1 MMLVLFFTM
10 ASLELPKP
18 KSRTQYTKSM
28 LLSLS
33 YLLYYRRKK
42 TFVWDLFRNDP
53 GVFNE
58 DVCETSLSLLARAI
72 TSRPKL
78 RELDSANKTFKRLGL
93 FSAASNGLF
102 QETSPTDAFALH
114 SASRISKK
122 GEEVKLTTAF
132 LQRLLTSVQ
141 NNVCMEYDPRYTFT
155 YEKDATLRN
164 LTSAARLKDI
174 NLLSVVAIHM
184 QKFKKQQLVAFIQ
197 SDSNIAEFWPEAREG
212 QREIAQVVEEVDS
225 DRSDQESKSDGE
237 SELSD
242 DSPGHDSDSDDRP
255 DPGSRPDPLP
265 EVEVL
270 GEESKQPPVSPTSNS
285 GFEPRIASVSSK
297 RARNAAATT
306 NAVSEPP
313 NQRPRRAC
321 LGRVSGNYTALNWP
335 SSSDDDCGSGR
346 LR

>member
-1 MMLVLFFTM
+1 V
-10 ASLELPKP
+10 P
-18 KSRTQYTKSM
+18 
-28 LLSLS
+28 
-33 YLLYYRRKK
+33 
-42 TFVWDLFRNDP
+42 
-53 GVFNE
+53 
-58 DVCETSLSLLARAI
+58 
-72 TSRPKL
+72 
-78 RELDSANKTFKRLGL
+78 
-93 FSAASNGLF
+93 
-102 QETSPTDAFALH
+102 
-114 SASRISKK
+114 
-122 GEEVKLTTAF
+122 
-132 LQRLLTSVQ
+132 
-141 NNVCMEYDPRYTFT
+141 
-155 YEKDATLRN
+155 
-164 LTSAARLKDI
+164 
-174 NLLSVVAIHM
+174 
-184 QKFKKQQLVAFIQ
+184 FIQ
-197 SDSNIAEFWPEAREG
+197 SDSNIAEFWPEARAG
-212 QREIAQVVEEVDS
+212 QREIAQEVEEVDS

-242 DSPGHDSDSDDRP
+242 DSPGHDSDSDDSP

-270 GEESKQPPVSPTSNS
+270 GEESKQPPVSRTSDS